1 MENRAM
7 FMGVKEVAA
16 YLGVSESM
24 AYRIIQRLNAEL
36 KSRGFITIAGRVSRV
51 YFEQKV
57 YSGSEQAAAV

>member
-1 MENRAM
+1 MEKKAR
-7 FMGVKEVAA
+7 FMAAKEVAE

-36 KSRGFITIAGRVSRV
+36 KSRGFITISGRVSRA

-57 YSGSEQAAAV
+57 YSGSEQAAV

>member
-1 MENRAM
+1 MESRAR
-7 FMGVKEVAA
+7 FMNVKDVAE

-57 YSGSEQAAAV
+57 YSGSEQAAVV